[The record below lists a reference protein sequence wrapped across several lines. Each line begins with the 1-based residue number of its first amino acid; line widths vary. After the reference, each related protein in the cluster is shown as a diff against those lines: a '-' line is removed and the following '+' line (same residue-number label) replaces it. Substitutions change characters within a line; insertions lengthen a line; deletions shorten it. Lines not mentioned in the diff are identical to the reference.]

1 MLEPQ
6 HGKAALTVHRH
17 LDEPL
22 FGVRLGAHG
31 GNGVVQRHAHDGA
44 QLPDGEK
51 AQHPAVR
58 YAGDGDVL
66 LLAFHGLGGEQGIQH
81 RVAGLVLGLV
91 LADVLLHGSNGG
103 VLLGL
108 VLLLPD
114 AGKLDFQFMVPPVDE
129 VDALLAALVL
139 LVLAVQHLVHGGKL
153 AVQSVLPQLLVLHG
167 QDQHA
172 GKIHQGADGKDA
184 HVDIAAR
191 QKAQIAHR
199 KGGQRQHDRCQG
211 CAATDLQMPGRL
223 GSDVQPIAHPP
234 EQRPV
239 HQRQQQQRQRLPRA
253 AGGPE
258 GAVQLPLH
266 AGGKLCQ
273 NKRPGAVIPGFQQG
287 DAPHTP

>member
-6 HGKAALTVHRH
+6 HGKTALTVHRH

-58 YAGDGDVL
+58 YTGDGNVL

-153 AVQSVLPQLLVLHG
+153 AVQSVLLQLLVLH
-167 QDQHA
+167 
-172 GKIHQGADGKDA
+172 
-184 HVDIAAR
+184 R
-191 QKAQIAHR
+191 
-199 KGGQRQHDRCQG
+199 
-211 CAATDLQMPGRL
+211 
-223 GSDVQPIAHPP
+223 
-234 EQRPV
+234 
-239 HQRQQQQRQRLPRA
+239 
-253 AGGPE
+253 
-258 GAVQLPLH
+258 
-266 AGGKLCQ
+266 
-273 NKRPGAVIPGFQQG
+273 
-287 DAPHTP
+287 